1 MIARAL
7 RAFGRFWWE
16 FLVGD
21 TPELLVAAAAVV
33 VLAVLLR
40 HQRNVAYVVLPLTA
54 IVLLVASTIRGAKRP
69 ADRKVTAP
77 PSDSGQ

>member
-1 MIARAL
+1 MIVRAL

-21 TPELLVAAAAVV
+21 TPELLGAALAIV

-40 HQRNVAYVVLPLTA
+40 HQRDVAYVVLPLTA
-54 IVLLVASTIRGAKRP
+54 IVVLVASTIRGTKRS
-69 ADRKVTAP
+69 AGSEQTVEEDA
-77 PSDSGQ
+77 